1 MKKFWNI
8 ISENGIP
15 LEMDLDEKK
24 RIRFLNRMLMVVVI
38 LSFSF
43 LCVDLFYQV
52 YEGVAITLLTITTC
66 TIILFMI
73 SKKKFKISKWFSIIF
88 ILAYISTLTLMTGKN
103 TGTIIYL
110 IPGVLF
116 PTVIFKNKKTILL
129 LSISIICL
137 FSYLFWT
144 IQKIDPIIQLT
155 DELRVIYQFSGTLGV
170 IIVSFL
176 MIWYFKNLNDE
187 YENIIISNNRKLS
200 NSNEQI
206 NQQRLK
212 LEIKNKEV
220 TDSINYARTIQNAI
234 LPTEKKVN
242 TYLQKNFILY
252 LPKDI
257 VAGDFYWIEA
267 NKDLIH
273 FAVADCTGHGVP
285 GAIVSVVCH
294 NALNRSV
301 KEFNLNKPSEILNK
315 TRELVIDSFNHG
327 ESDVKDGMDIAFCT
341 LDKKNKTLQFAGA
354 NNPLLIVRD
363 KKIIELKGDRQPIA
377 KYSNYKNFTNHT
389 IELKSNDSIYLFTD
403 GFQDQFGGPK
413 GKKLK
418 LKGFKEILL
427 NNNNKSMRHQ
437 KNRIEDAFKIWKD
450 DLEQIDDICII
461 GYKVE

>member
-1 MKKFWNI
+1 M
-8 ISENGIP
+8 
-15 LEMDLDEKK
+15 
-24 RIRFLNRMLMVVVI
+24 
-38 LSFSF
+38 
-43 LCVDLFYQV
+43 
-52 YEGVAITLLTITTC
+52 
-66 TIILFMI
+66 
-73 SKKKFKISKWFSIIF
+73 
-88 ILAYISTLTLMTGKN
+88 
-103 TGTIIYL
+103 
-110 IPGVLF
+110 
-116 PTVIFKNKKTILL
+116 
-129 LSISIICL
+129 
-137 FSYLFWT
+137 
-144 IQKIDPIIQLT
+144 
-155 DELRVIYQFSGTLGV
+155 
-170 IIVSFL
+170 
-176 MIWYFKNLNDE
+176 
-187 YENIIISNNRKLS
+187 
-200 NSNEQI
+200 
-206 NQQRLK
+206 
-212 LEIKNKEV
+212 
-220 TDSINYARTIQNAI
+220 
-234 LPTEKKVN
+234 
-242 TYLQKNFILY
+242 
-252 LPKDI
+252 
-257 VAGDFYWIEA
+257 
-267 NKDLIH
+267 
-273 FAVADCTGHGVP
+273 ADCTGHGVP

-427 NNNNKSMRHQ
+427 YNNNKSMRHQ

>member
-1 MKKFWNI
+1 
-8 ISENGIP
+8 
-15 LEMDLDEKK
+15 
-24 RIRFLNRMLMVVVI
+24 MLMVVVI

-73 SKKKFKISKWFSIIF
+73 SKKKFKISKWFSIVF

-220 TDSINYARTIQNAI
+220 TDSINYARTI
-234 LPTEKKVN
+234 
-242 TYLQKNFILY
+242 
-252 LPKDI
+252 
-257 VAGDFYWIEA
+257 
-267 NKDLIH
+267 
-273 FAVADCTGHGVP
+273 
-285 GAIVSVVCH
+285 
-294 NALNRSV
+294 
-301 KEFNLNKPSEILNK
+301 
-315 TRELVIDSFNHG
+315 
-327 ESDVKDGMDIAFCT
+327 
-341 LDKKNKTLQFAGA
+341 
-354 NNPLLIVRD
+354 
-363 KKIIELKGDRQPIA
+363 
-377 KYSNYKNFTNHT
+377 
-389 IELKSNDSIYLFTD
+389 
-403 GFQDQFGGPK
+403 
-413 GKKLK
+413 
-418 LKGFKEILL
+418 
-427 NNNNKSMRHQ
+427 
-437 KNRIEDAFKIWKD
+437 
-450 DLEQIDDICII
+450 
-461 GYKVE
+461 